1 MPSHLWHYGRCPC
14 STPCPHQCVFAAARP
29 PLYRSPSFSRSLALS
44 TLSPTRCSST
54 GRHNAN
60 AFCIVHYHPRSLILS
75 TGPCRMLG
83 LIATWCRSWRCRL
96 RPRLG
101 RRPHRCS
108 AKIPSLCALPLRRS
122 AVPVSVRAA
131 AAVVGCSRLGARC
144 RCGGWLF
151 PFRCAP
157 PLRRSAV
164 PVSVRAATAA
174 VGCFR
179 LDVCC
184 RLGGQLFSLW
194 CALPLWLSDTSPS
207 VRGAAVV
214 VGRSGLS
221 ASWCCSGALLP
232 TRAVLLLRR

>member
-131 AAVVGCSRLGARC
+131 AAAVGCSRFGARC
-144 RCGGWLF
+144 RCGGRLF
-151 PFRCAP
+151 PSRCAL
-157 PLRRSAV
+157 PLRRLAV
-164 PVSVRAATAA
+164 PVSVRAAAAA
-174 VGCFR
+174 VGCSCLGARCHCGGR
-179 LDVCC
+179 LFPSRCVLSLGRSAVFALVC
-184 RLGGQLFSLW
+184 
-194 CALPLWLSDTSPS
+194 
-207 VRGAAVV
+207 VAAV
-214 VGRSGLS
+214 
-221 ASWCCSGALLP
+221 
-232 TRAVLLLRR
+232 AV

>member
-14 STPCPHQCVFAAARP
+14 STPCPHQCVFAPARP

-60 AFCIVHYHPRSLILS
+60 ALCIVHYHPRSLILS

-108 AKIPSLCALPLRRS
+108 AKFPTLCALPLRRS

-131 AAVVGCSRLGARC
+131 AAAVGCSRFGASCRCGGRLFPSRCALPLRRSVVSVLMCAVAWAVSFFHFGARC
-144 RCGGWLF
+144 RGCCLIL
-151 PFRCAP
+151 PCPCAL
-157 PLRRSAV
+157 PLWWSAV
-164 PVSVRAATAA
+164 PVSVQA
-174 VGCFR
+174 
-179 LDVCC
+179 
-184 RLGGQLFSLW
+184 
-194 CALPLWLSDTSPS
+194 
-207 VRGAAVV
+207 GAALVLCY
-214 VGRSGLS
+214 RLE
-221 ASWCCSGALLP
+221 LLC
-232 TRAVLLLRR
+232 